1 MPDKISLTY
10 VTQSSSP
17 LAAFVDFSA
26 ASAWPILLSPS
37 RAIRS
42 QLHARR
48 FPLPQ
53 NTSVHSALACP
64 VATATSPQP
73 TPRCHA
79 RLASPL
85 WIAIVKFHMKNI
97 AFVIGISEYVRLQRL
112 PASKAD
118 GLKIEELL
126 KATGKY
132 TDIKPLPTRPT
143 PIN

>member
-79 RLASPL
+79 LEIQAGPL
-85 WIAIVKFHMKNI
+85 LLMCSHAPAIVGNSAKRIFP
-97 AFVIGISEYVRLQRL
+97 VR
-112 PASKAD
+112 
-118 GLKIEELL
+118 
-126 KATGKY
+126 
-132 TDIKPLPTRPT
+132 
-143 PIN
+143 

>member
-1 MPDKISLTY
+1 MPDKVLLTY

-53 NTSVHSALACP
+53 NTSVHSAPASQAGRAILP
-64 VATATSPQP
+64 RSVA
-73 TPRCHA
+73 RCHA
-79 RLASPL
+79 LEIRAALPLPMCSDDQVIVSSAAKHISCAVAADRLASICPS
-85 WIAIVKFHMKNI
+85 
-97 AFVIGISEYVRLQRL
+97 AFVGQRI
-112 PASKAD
+112 PR
-118 GLKIEELL
+118 
-126 KATGKY
+126 
-132 TDIKPLPTRPT
+132 RPRMRQ
-143 PIN
+143 IN

>member
-1 MPDKISLTY
+1 MHDKISLTY

-37 RAIRS
+37 TAIRS

-64 VATATSPQP
+64 VATATRVPALDRYSEISHEEYRICYRHLRVRT
-73 TPRCHA
+73 TP
-79 RLASPL
+79 
-85 WIAIVKFHMKNI
+85 AITSQQS
-97 AFVIGISEYVRLQRL
+97 GWTQ
-112 PASKAD
+112 D
-118 GLKIEELL
+118 
-126 KATGKY
+126 
-132 TDIKPLPTRPT
+132 
-143 PIN
+143 